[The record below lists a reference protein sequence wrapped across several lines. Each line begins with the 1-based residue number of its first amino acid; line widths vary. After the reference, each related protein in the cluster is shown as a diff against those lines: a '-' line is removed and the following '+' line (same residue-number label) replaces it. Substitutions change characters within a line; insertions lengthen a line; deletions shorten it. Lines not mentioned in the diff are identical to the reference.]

1 MDRFRLRTQLLLVSL
16 SLTLGFVLFG
26 AWTWATIERAK
37 VGGPAYDR
45 IVLYKDLV
53 ADILPP
59 PNYIIESYLTVIQ
72 LADPDRAVEH
82 DALFGKLAQLRKDY
96 DARHQFWT
104 AQTLPDALKHSFLDD
119 AHQAAKRFYEV
130 AERDFAPAVREGKTT
145 EMRRAI
151 STLEKHYAEH
161 RKAIDTVV
169 GLATQEQAAVE
180 AKARGALERDL
191 LLLLAVFVLSG
202 ALAAATSMVFG
213 RRLQAGIRLALE
225 RLGELARGNLASAG
239 RTSERADEIG
249 DILAGIE
256 RTAEALRLTV
266 TEIRESA
273 FSVSAAAG
281 QLSSSVAS
289 VAADAAHTSDSVTSA
304 AGTLEQMSAGVHDM
318 AGLALASKTR
328 ATAAGEQCRE
338 GSRKVEGTS
347 AIVEQLAA
355 DVGATAGSINSL
367 GERSREISGIVGT
380 IREIADQTNLLAL
393 NAAIEAARAG
403 EQGRGFAVVADEVR
417 KLAERTT
424 QSTDQIA
431 RMITQIQD
439 AIAQSVKGM
448 GEGSARA
455 RACLDAVHDARRTM
469 DAIVGD
475 ADALAADI
483 QQIAEQLEAQR
494 RGSEEIVQSITTIA
508 QTSET
513 TTRSTEEVSATASQL
528 AGTSGRLREA
538 IDRFML

>member
-16 SLTLGFVLFG
+16 SLAFGFLLFG
-26 AWTWATIERAK
+26 AWTWATIDRAK
-37 VGGPAYDR
+37 VGGPGYDR
-45 IVLYKDLV
+45 IVLYKDLI

-59 PNYIIESYLTVIQ
+59 PNYIIESYLTVLQ

-82 DALFGKLAQLRKDY
+82 DALFAKLAQLRKDY

-104 AQTLPDALKHSFLDD
+104 AQALPDALKRSFLDD

-130 AERDFAPAVREGKTT
+130 ADKEFAPAVREGKVAET
-145 EMRRAI
+145 RRAM
-151 STLEKHYAEH
+151 SALEKHYAEH

-180 AKARGALERDL
+180 AKTRGELDRDL

-202 ALAAATSMVFG
+202 ALATVTNMVFG
-213 RRLQAGIRLALE
+213 RGLQAGIRLALD
-225 RLGELARGNLASAG
+225 RLGELARGNLASSG
-239 RTSERADEIG
+239 RRNERADEIG
-249 DILAGIE
+249 DLLAGIE
-256 RTAEALRLTV
+256 QTAEALRGTV

-273 FSVSAAAG
+273 FSVSAAAS
-281 QLSSSVAS
+281 QLSSTVTS
-289 VAADAAHTSDSVTSA
+289 VAADTANTSESVASA
-304 AGTLEQMSAGVHDM
+304 AGTLEEMSAGVHDM
-318 AGLALASKTR
+318 AGLASASKGR
-328 ATAAGEQCRE
+328 ATAAGLHCRE
-338 GSRKVEGTS
+338 GSRKVSGTS

-355 DVGATAGSINSL
+355 DVDTTAGSINSL

-417 KLAERTT
+417 KLAERTA

-431 RMITQIQD
+431 RMITQIQE

-455 RACLDAVHDARRTM
+455 RACLDAVRDARQTM

-475 ADALAADI
+475 ADALATDI

-494 RGSEEIVQSITTIA
+494 QGSDEIVQSITTIA

-513 TTRSTEEVSATASQL
+513 TTRATEEVSATANQL
-528 AGTSGRLREA
+528 ATTSGRLREA
-538 IDRFML
+538 IDRFRL